1 MGGKLTQW
9 TEVDVDITIN
19 EVVDFIETCADSS
32 DFEEIKAALR
42 NASFPSNT
50 NSLFKS
56 NDGGYI
62 REEKLELLSRAFS
75 KYTLEELEQKLGNK
89 FDLI

>member
-1 MGGKLTQW
+1 MGGRLTQW
-9 TEVDVDITIN
+9 TEVDVDITVH
-19 EVVDFIETCADSS
+19 EVVDFIENYADRN
-32 DFEEIKAALR
+32 DLEMIKASMK
-42 NASFPSNT
+42 NANFPSNT
-50 NSLFKS
+50 VGLFNS

-62 REEKLELLSRAFS
+62 RSEKLELLSRAFS

>member
-19 EVVDFIETCADSS
+19 EVVDFIENYADSS
-32 DFEEIKAALR
+32 DFEEIKVALK

-50 NSLFKS
+50 NNLFKS
-56 NDGGYI
+56 HDCGYI

-75 KYTLEELEQKLGNK
+75 KYTLYELEEKLGNK

>member
-9 TEVDVDITIN
+9 TEIDVDITVN
-19 EVVDFIETCADSS
+19 EVVDFIENYADSS
-32 DFEEIKAALR
+32 DFEEIKAALK

-50 NSLFKS
+50 QTLFKS
-56 NDGGYI
+56 HDGGYI

-75 KYTLEELEQKLGNK
+75 KYTLLELEQILGNK

>member
-9 TEVDVDITIN
+9 TEVEVNITIN
-19 EVVDFIETCADSS
+19 DVVDFIENYADSS
-32 DFEEIKAALR
+32 DFEEIKAALK

-50 NSLFKS
+50 NNLFKS
-56 NDGGYI
+56 HDGGYI

-75 KYTLEELEQKLGNK
+75 KYTLYELEEKLGNK

>member
-9 TEVDVDITIN
+9 TEIDVDITIN
-19 EVVDFIETCADSS
+19 EVVDFIENYADSS
-32 DFEEIKAALR
+32 DFEEIKVALK

-56 NDGGYI
+56 HDSGYI

-75 KYTLEELEQKLGNK
+75 KYILYELEERLGNK